1 MDTDEPT
8 PDESAGT
15 PPPPDPAT
23 PETTSDAEHSVIVG
37 VSFDRPLLAQEF
49 LIAMQRLR
57 QDGTV
62 TMTDA
67 VIVTKQESG
76 RVVVTETI
84 DPSPGRAAIT
94 GALWTGLLGLILGGP
109 VGWLAGLGIG
119 AGAGAVTAKVI
130 DLGLPDEWVAWFR
143 DAVAPGTS
151 TIVVLADSVDMPALT
166 REAARFSGAELLHTT
181 LPPGAYEELAAAFG
195 GHHGDGH
202 EASTE
207 RGPDP
212 STEPGE
218 RGHGGTTTH

>member
-1 MDTDEPT
+1 MDSHEPT
-8 PDESAGT
+8 PDDPAGG
-15 PPPPDPAT
+15 PPPPDPAA
-23 PETTSDAEHSVIVG
+23 PQATSDAEHSVIVG

-49 LIAMQRLR
+49 LMAMQRLR

-119 AGAGAVTAKVI
+119 AGAGAVTAKVV
-130 DLGLPDEWVAWFR
+130 DLGLPDEWVDWFR
-143 DAVAPGTS
+143 EAVAPGTS

-166 REAARFSGAELLHTT
+166 REAQRFSGAELLHTT

-195 GHHGDGH
+195 GHGSPRHDAASPT
-202 EASTE
+202 EA
-207 RGPDP
+207 DA
-212 STEPGE
+212 PGAPADADE
-218 RGHGGTTTH
+218 GGATAH